1 MTTEQKGESHE
12 QGYGEPGT
20 VSALYIFRHARRWT
34 QAELGRRAGGLT
46 QETISR
52 IERGLERPRTSTKA
66 RLAEALQQPE
76 DKLFPEPSKERS
88 E

>member
-1 MTTEQKGESHE
+1 MTTEQRAAAYE
-12 QGYGEPGT
+12 QGYGESGT

-52 IERGLERPRTSTKA
+52 LERGLERPRASTRA